1 VSLCF
6 PTSNLVITLQ
16 QVKELLTSFGPL
28 KAFNLVKDSATGLS
42 KGYAFCEYLD
52 PSITDQACAG
62 LNGMQL
68 GDKKLI
74 VQRASVGAKNAQ
86 SNQAPVQIQIPGL
99 NMNQVQSSGPP
110 TEVLC
115 LMNMITPD
123 ELEDEEEYEEIQ
135 EDVKEECGKYGVVKS
150 IEIPRPIHGVE
161 VPGVGKIFVEFN
173 SIIDCQKA
181 QQALTGRKFSNRVVV
196 TSYFDPD
203 KYHRREF

>member
-1 VSLCF
+1 M
-6 PTSNLVITLQ
+6 
-16 QVKELLTSFGPL
+16 SFGQL
-28 KAFNLVKDSATGLS
+28 RAFNLVKDSATGLS
-42 KGYAFCEYLD
+42 KGYAFCEYAD
-52 PSITDQACAG
+52 VTMTDQAIAG

-86 SNQAPVQIQIPGL
+86 IGQQAPVQIQVPGL
-99 NMNQVQSSGPP
+99 TMVGGAGPA

-115 LMNMITPD
+115 LLNMVTPE
-123 ELEDEEEYEEIQ
+123 ELRDEEEYEDIL
-135 EDVKEECGKYGVVKS
+135 EDIKEECNKYGVVRS
-150 IEIPRPIHGVE
+150 VEIPRPIEGVD
-161 VPGVGKIFVEFN
+161 VPGCGKVFVEFN

-181 QQALTGRKFSNRVVV
+181 QQSLTGRKFNNRVVV